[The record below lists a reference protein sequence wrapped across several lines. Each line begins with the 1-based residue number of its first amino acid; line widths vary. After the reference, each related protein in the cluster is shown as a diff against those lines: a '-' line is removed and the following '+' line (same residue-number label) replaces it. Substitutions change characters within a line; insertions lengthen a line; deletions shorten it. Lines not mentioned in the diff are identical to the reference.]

1 MLLLQLK
8 RLLLGEQA
16 KMLLGP
22 DKEWATG
29 KPAAVRLPSAWPEC
43 STCTSSAPTVS
54 SWRRQLILLGSEI
67 EEL

>member
-29 KPAAVRLPSAWPEC
+29 KPAAVRLPSAWPYC
-43 STCTSSAPTVS
+43 SNLNFISTNCLFLEAAANPPWV
-54 SWRRQLILLGSEI
+54 RN
-67 EEL
+67 

>member
-1 MLLLQLK
+1 MLLQRK

-29 KPAAVRLPSAWPEC
+29 KPAAVRLPLSMALVLQP
-43 STCTSSAPTVS
+43 VFH
-54 SWRRQLILLGSEI
+54 QLQLPFPGGGS
-67 EEL
+67 